1 MSSIQIEFTDKR
13 LFKRNKRMK
22 NICLC
27 FVILITFSCNGG
39 LNSQFTE
46 IQYATYDSLTQ
57 FSIPEFISE
66 RIHNNW
72 VELYQDYIIEN
83 NPELL
88 DLKYEDV
95 RYLII
100 PALNIPIDSLSAYD
114 GNIFNYFRCGEFSLN
129 NGEIWVFE
137 RDTLRAKFVIKISR
151 KYGIN
156 QIYNSD
162 FSSGLST
169 TNSSIFEN
177 VSFYFQVMLIDAT
190 EGVFFIPGVF
200 MRKGNSDFKVLGHG
214 MELYSLKDHYKI
226 RWKTQKG
233 FEQYIYKIIEA
244 DSIIRSSL
252 EE

>member
-1 MSSIQIEFTDKR
+1 MVSKSIQLLLLFSLAIQWKFALADNKVRLSNQQLAVYEELVNDKIPLLLQHDFR
-13 LFKRNKRMK
+13 TNWMERY
-22 NICLC
+22 
-27 FVILITFSCNGG
+27 SE
-39 LNSQFTE
+39 E
-46 IQYATYDSLTQ
+46 IQSK
-57 FSIPEFISE
+57 
-66 RIHNNW
+66 
-72 VELYQDYIIEN
+72 

-88 DLKYEDV
+88 TIEEGVDSFF
-95 RYLII
+95 II
-100 PALNIPIDSLSAYD
+100 PALNIPIDSLSNFD

-162 FSSGLST
+162 FSSVLST
-169 TNSSIFEN
+169 TNSSVFEN
-177 VSFYFQVMLIDAT
+177 VSFYIQVMLIDAT

-200 MRKGNSDFKVLGHG
+200 IRKGNNDFKVLGHG